1 MTLDDIYDDD
11 EDAELHGGSATRAPR
26 YEAEDVSP
34 TSEKELR
41 GWYSCGLAAEIF
53 AVCGVGSF
61 SPVLLEQL
69 AREAGVLRDDG
80 KTPCVPQQQQDAAPV
95 TRLANLAVRT
105 VFETASSSLRRDAD
119 DAKSQCVVRPFGR
132 DIATPSFAMY
142 TFSLAVFTQALVLI
156 SFSPVADYG
165 TYRKRLLL
173 TFAFVG
179 SGATMA
185 MILVSPG
192 IYLIGSL
199 LTIVGVVCLGSTF
212 VLLNSYLP
220 LLAANHPQVRAKV
233 RDDTGGYLETKSSTS
248 PELKLST
255 QISSRGVGLG
265 YAAAVS
271 TQVLS
276 IGLLVLLKK
285 AHFVA
290 ESTPLR
296 FVLLFGGICWFTL
309 TLPGATWLRNRPG
322 PPLRAIEPWKSKL
335 PVAIQYMIFA
345 WKSVWTTVRTA
356 AKLRQSWVF
365 LIAWF
370 LLSDAIATVSGT
382 AILFAR
388 TELHMDTIP
397 IALLSITS
405 IGSGLAGAFAWPKI
419 SKRYGLETKQTII
432 ACMLLMEII
441 PFYGMLGF
449 VPFIKSL
456 GFLGL
461 QQIWEIYPL
470 GFVHGFV
477 MGGLSSYCRA
487 FYGEIIPPGSEA
499 AFYALYAITDKGSSA
514 VGPAIVGVLIDNAGS
529 IRPAF
534 IFLAVLIALPIPLVY
549 VVDVRKGR
557 EDAIALS
564 QHAGYSGIE
573 PIRMEEYD
581 RVEEYDVGTGLLRPD
596 EAQNEAR

>member
-1 MTLDDIYDDD
+1 MLITLLC
-11 EDAELHGGSATRAPR
+11 A
-26 YEAEDVSP
+26 
-34 TSEKELR
+34 
-41 GWYSCGLAAEIF
+41 
-53 AVCGVGSF
+53 GSF
-61 SPVLLEQL
+61 APVTLEQL
-69 AREAGVLRDDG
+69 AREAGVLRSDG
-80 KTPCVPQQQQDAAPV
+80 VTPCIQQHENA
-95 TRLANLAVRT
+95 TRFTRIVRSAV
-105 VFETASSSLRRDAD
+105 ESLLITRDEGD
-119 DAKSQCVVRPFGR
+119 VSSQCIIKPFGR
-132 DIATPSFAMY
+132 TMATSSFALY
-142 TFSLAVFTQALVLI
+142 TFSIAVLVQALVLI

-173 TFAFVG
+173 SFAFVG
-179 SGATMA
+179 AGATMA
-185 MILVSPG
+185 MVLVWPG
-192 IYLIGSL
+192 IYLVGSL
-199 LTIVGVVCLGSTF
+199 FTIVGVVCLGSTF

-220 LLAANHPQVRAKV
+220 LLASNHSQVRAKSHESLSQAGTHRPV
-233 RDDTGGYLETKSSTS
+233 TS

-285 AHFVA
+285 AHFTS

-296 FVLLFGGICWFTL
+296 VVLLFGGICWFLL
-309 TLPGATWLRNRPG
+309 TLPGALWLRNRPG
-322 PPLRAIEPWKSKL
+322 PPLRIIEPWKSKL
-335 PVAIQYMIFA
+335 PIALQYARFA
-345 WKSVWTTVRTA
+345 WLSVWTTVKIA
-356 AKLRQSWVF
+356 AKLRQTWIF

-388 TELHMDTIP
+388 TELHMGTIP

-405 IGSGLAGAFAWPKI
+405 IGSGLAGAFAWPII
-419 SKRYGLETKQTII
+419 SRRYGLATKQTII
-432 ACMLLMEII
+432 ACMILMEII
-441 PFYGMLGF
+441 PFYGLLGF
-449 VPFIKSL
+449 IPFIQSL

-514 VGPAIVGVLIDNAGS
+514 VGPAIVGAIVDGLGT

-534 IFLAVLIALPIPLVY
+534 GFLAVLIALPIPLVY
-549 VVDVRKGR
+549 MIDVGKGR
-557 EDAIALS
+557 ADAVALS
-564 QHAGYSGIE
+564 KHAGLAAADDQ
-573 PIRMEEYD
+573 PIRMEDYDHVDEYD
-581 RVEEYDVGTGLLRPD
+581 TSAGLLRRSSEEE
-596 EAQNEAR
+596 EA